1 MARRP
6 RGVPRAPA
14 RPLRPRPTHGR
25 HAHAVQVKELKRRPR
40 VIAEAPAR
48 FLGRLGFS
56 PNGLTIAGSVLT
68 ASVGLL
74 VAQGWFLAAG
84 ICLWLFSATDT
95 LDGAL
100 ARATNRVSVFGAF
113 LDSVCDRYAEAAV
126 FFGLVWWYQTSGNAL
141 GVALAYLALVG
152 SLMVSYARAR
162 AEGVGLQAADVG
174 WFQRPERIILLG
186 VGLLVAPLAPSAL
199 IIVLGLLAVL
209 TTITVLQR
217 VLHVARSSRYN
228 PPHT

>member
-1 MARRP
+1 
-6 RGVPRAPA
+6 
-14 RPLRPRPTHGR
+14 
-25 HAHAVQVKELKRRPR
+25 VKELKHRSR
-40 VIAEAPAR
+40 VLAEAPAR
-48 FLGRLGFS
+48 FLGRLGFT
-56 PNGLTIAGSVLT
+56 PNALTILGSLLT
-68 ASVGLL
+68 ACVGLL

-84 ICLWLFSATDT
+84 ICLWLFSLTDT

-126 FFGLVWWYQTSGNAL
+126 FCGLVWWYQTTGNSL
-141 GVALAYLALVG
+141 GVVLAYLALVG

-186 VGLLVAPLAPSAL
+186 FGFLLTPYVPSAL
-199 IIVLGLLAVL
+199 LVVLGLLAIF
-209 TTITVLQR
+209 TTVTVLQR
-217 VLHVARSSRYN
+217 VRHVARMSRYN
-228 PPHT
+228 QPHTTP

>member
-1 MARRP
+1 MR
-6 RGVPRAPA
+6 
-14 RPLRPRPTHGR
+14 
-25 HAHAVQVKELKRRPR
+25 ELKSRSR
-40 VIAEAPAR
+40 ILAEAPAR

-56 PNGLTIAGSVLT
+56 PNGLTIVGSVLM

-84 ICLWLFSATDT
+84 ICLWLFSLTDT

-100 ARATNRVSVFGAF
+100 ARATDRVSVFGAF

-126 FFGLVWWYQTSGNAL
+126 FFGLVWWYQSSSNSV

-162 AEGVGLQAADVG
+162 AEGVGLQAAEVG
-174 WFQRPERIILLG
+174 WFQRPERIIVLG
-186 VGLLVAPLAPSAL
+186 VGLIVAPFAPAAL
-199 IIVLGLLAVL
+199 LIVLVLLALL

-217 VLHVARSSRYN
+217 VIHVARASRYN
-228 PPHT
+228 QPHTTP

>member
-1 MARRP
+1 
-6 RGVPRAPA
+6 
-14 RPLRPRPTHGR
+14 
-25 HAHAVQVKELKRRPR
+25 VKQLKNRSR
-40 VIAEAPAR
+40 VVAEAPAR

-56 PNGLTIAGSVLT
+56 PNGLTIVGSLLT

-74 VAQGWFLAAG
+74 IAQGWFLAAG

-126 FFGLVWWYQTSGNAL
+126 FFGLVWWYRSTGNEL

-162 AEGVGLQAADVG
+162 AEGVGLQAAEVG

-186 VGLLVAPLAPSAL
+186 VGLILEPFVPGVLLVVLA
-199 IIVLGLLAVL
+199 LLAIL
-209 TTITVLQR
+209 TTVTVLQR
-217 VLHVARSSRYN
+217 VVHVARTSSYN
-228 PPHT
+228 QPHTTP

>member
-1 MARRP
+1 M
-6 RGVPRAPA
+6 
-14 RPLRPRPTHGR
+14 
-25 HAHAVQVKELKRRPR
+25 KDLKSRSRTA
-40 VIAEAPAR
+40 AEAPAR

-56 PNGLTIAGSVLT
+56 PNGLTVVGSLLT
-68 ASVGLL
+68 ASVGLM

-84 ICLWLFSATDT
+84 ICLWLFSLIDT

-126 FFGLVWWYQTSGNAL
+126 FFGLVWWYQSTASTP

-162 AEGVGLQAADVG
+162 AEGVGLQAAEVG

-186 VGLLVAPLAPSAL
+186 VGLLAADFLPVALLVALA
-199 IIVLGLLAVL
+199 LLAVM
-209 TTITVLQR
+209 TTVTVLQR
-217 VLHVARSSRYN
+217 VLHVARASRYN
-228 PPHT
+228 QPHTTP

>member
-1 MARRP
+1 VRQIKSRS
-6 RGVPRAPA
+6 RT
-14 RPLRPRPTHGR
+14 L
-25 HAHAVQVKELKRRPR
+25 
-40 VIAEAPAR
+40 AEGPAR

-56 PNGLTIAGSVLT
+56 PNGLTIVGSVLT

-100 ARATNRVSVFGAF
+100 ARATNQVSVFGAF

-126 FFGLVWWYQTSGNAL
+126 FFGLVWWYQSTSNAL

-174 WFQRPERIILLG
+174 WFQRPERIIALG
-186 VGLLVAPLAPSAL
+186 IGLILAPFVPGIL
-199 IIVLGLLAVL
+199 LIVLALLAIL

-217 VLHVARSSRYN
+217 VVHVARVARYN
-228 PPHT
+228 QPHTTP

>member
-1 MARRP
+1 
-6 RGVPRAPA
+6 
-14 RPLRPRPTHGR
+14 
-25 HAHAVQVKELKRRPR
+25 VKELKARSRRY
-40 VIAEAPAR
+40 AEAPAL
-48 FLGRLGFS
+48 FLGRLGLT
-56 PNGLTIAGSVLT
+56 PNALTVIGSLLT

-126 FFGLVWWYQTSGNAL
+126 FFGLVWYYQSTANAL

-162 AEGVGLQAADVG
+162 AEGVGLQGMDVG
-174 WFQRPERIILLG
+174 WFQRPERIIALG
-186 VGLLVAPLAPSAL
+186 VGLIVAQYVPLVLLLVLAAL
-199 IIVLGLLAVL
+199 AIL
-209 TTITVLQR
+209 TTVTVLQR
-217 VLHVARSSRYN
+217 VLHVARASS
-228 PPHT
+228 

>member
-1 MARRP
+1 VR
-6 RGVPRAPA
+6 
-14 RPLRPRPTHGR
+14 
-25 HAHAVQVKELKRRPR
+25 ELKRRSR
-40 VIAEAPAR
+40 ILAEAPAL
-48 FLGRLGFS
+48 FLGRLGLT
-56 PNGLTIAGSVLT
+56 PNALTIIGSLLT
-68 ASVGLL
+68 ASVGIL

-84 ICLWLFSATDT
+84 VCLWLFSATDT

-126 FFGLVWWYQTSGNAL
+126 FFGLVWYYQSVGNPL

-174 WFQRPERIILLG
+174 WFQRPERII
-186 VGLLVAPLAPSAL
+186 A
-199 IIVLGLLAVL
+199 LGLGFLIAPFYPPAILFVLAALTIL
-209 TTITVLQR
+209 TTVTVLQR
-217 VLHVARSSRYN
+217 VMHVARAASRQ
-228 PPHT
+228 